1 MTMTTIDH
9 PRQRTELVYRFE
21 AQLAPMFPIGVF
33 PEGIRF
39 HNEFE
44 GTVTDGPFAGAR
56 IFGLDPFV
64 LRRDGV
70 GVVEAPEV
78 IDLDGRRLSVQ
89 VKGYVLPPEGTP
101 APDLD
106 AVAAG
111 TAEIP
116 DAPLRFI
123 GSAFLATTDTGFARY
138 NRVVAVLEGQ
148 VNLATGRITVEAW
161 ET

>member
-1 MTMTTIDH
+1 MTMTTIDQ
-9 PRQRTELVYRFE
+9 PRQRTGLVYRFE

-56 IFGLDPFV
+56 IFGLDPFL

-89 VKGYVLPPEGTP
+89 VKGYVLPPEGAP

-106 AVAAG
+106 AIATG
-111 TAEIP
+111 TAEVP
-116 DAPLRFI
+116 DAPLRFV
-123 GSAFLATTDTGFARY
+123 GSAFLATTDPGFARY

-148 VNLATGRITVEAW
+148 VNLATGRLTVEAW
-161 ET
+161 EA